1 MTREALKERL
11 HELLELIRRE
21 RECARQLAVTE
32 LMETAERKGAVLA
45 GLEGLESADISD
57 ELRELARTV
66 RRENRRNAFLFW
78 NTLHWLRDLMVFVD
92 HKTGSHTYGATAGMV
107 KNRSGGRLLSGRI

>member
-1 MTREALKERL
+1 MTQETLKERL
-11 HELLELIRRE
+11 HELLTLIRRE

-45 GLEGLESADISD
+45 RLDALEASELSD
-57 ELRELARTV
+57 EVRDLARAV

-92 HKTGSHTYGATAGMV
+92 HKTGSPTYGATAGMV
-107 KNRSGGRLLSGRI
+107 NNRAGGRLLSGRV